1 MMNTLKRAWLSVIRK
16 PGKNFLLF
24 FIVTLLTTLMA
35 ASLAIRIASNNV
47 TAEVQNRIG
56 LQVSIAPERT
66 ELAYGVVGQHIPYS
80 ELQKVVS
87 YKGVKSYNYGISY
100 SFQAKEATQFP
111 MVVLEGTQNPDLK
124 HYWPNSQIIE
134 GRTFTEQELAEGA
147 HVMVISKQMADYYEI
162 GVGDNF
168 PLGRFYLMYFEPFSE
183 WFDMEVIG
191 IIDGP
196 EVTRNYLPSQI
207 FQLYMIYAYS
217 ESHIGWENLPMAIAP
232 NIVIDQQIINTKLN
246 YRLVGVNLRQNVQMR
261 IPILQM
267 ESFEAVTEMRKLF
280 GKKLPMPFKFNF
292 ADDQILSVLGPIGTL
307 NMIAEAVMVFTMVIA
322 VFVCSLIILLYLKER
337 RHEIGIYF
345 ALGEKKR
352 NIVLQVVLEVW
363 IVSALALTLSV
374 FAGTWIAK
382 GFSAELIRLQLLIAE
397 VQKGKEDIPND
408 NIPTREEVAAAY
420 TVKISNEYIWLF
432 TGLALLTVTASTIVP
447 IVNILKLK
455 PKEILL

>member
-1 MMNTLKRAWLSVIRK
+1 MKSLKRAWLSVIRK

-47 TAEVQNRIG
+47 TAEMQNRIG

-66 ELAYGVVGQHIPYS
+66 ELAYGIVGQHIPYS

-100 SFQAKEATQFP
+100 SFQAKDTSDFP
-111 MVVLEGTQNPDLK
+111 MVLLEGTQNPDLK
-124 HYWPNSQIIE
+124 HYWPNSEIIE
-134 GRTFTEQELAEGA
+134 GRTFTEQELSEGA
-147 HVMVISKQMADYYEI
+147 YVMVISKQMADYFDV

-168 PLGRFYLMYFEPFSE
+168 PLGRYYYSFFTPFDE

-191 IIDGP
+191 IVDGP
-196 EVTRNYLPSQI
+196 DVTRQPLADPV
-207 FQLYMIYAYS
+207 FTLYMIQYYS
-217 ESHIGWENLPMAIAP
+217 ERQQDWNRFPMAIAP
-232 NIVIDQQIINTKLN
+232 NMVIDQQIINTKLN
-246 YRLVGVNLRQNVQMR
+246 YRLVGVNLRQSVSMR

-337 RHEIGIYF
+337 RYEIGIYF

-352 NIVLQVVLEVW
+352 NIVFQVVMEVW

-382 GFSAELIRLQLLIAE
+382 GFSSELIRLQLLIAE
-397 VQKGKEDIPND
+397 VQKGKDDIPND
-408 NIPTREEVAAAY
+408 QIPSREEVAAAY
-420 TVKISNEYIWLF
+420 TVRISNEYVLLF
-432 TGLALLTVTASTIVP
+432 TGLAMLTVTASTVVP
-447 IVNILKLK
+447 IINILKLK

>member
-1 MMNTLKRAWLSVIRK
+1 MNSLKRAWLSVIRK

-47 TAEVQNRIG
+47 TAEMQNRIG

-80 ELQKVVS
+80 ELKKVVS

-100 SFQAKEATQFP
+100 SFQAYKAQQQS
-111 MVVLEGTQNPDLK
+111 MILLEGTQNPDIK
-124 HYWPNSQIIE
+124 HYWPNSEIVE
-134 GRTFTEQELAEGA
+134 GRSFTEKELSEGA
-147 HVMVISKQMADYYEI
+147 PVMIVSKQMAELYNI
-162 GVGDNF
+162 QLGDNY
-168 PLGRFYLMYFEPFSE
+168 PLGRKYVMYFEPFEE

-191 IIDGP
+191 IADGP
-196 EVTRNYLPSQI
+196 EVTRSSLLDGE
-207 FQLYMIYAYS
+207 FTDYMIGYYT
-217 ESHIGWENLPMAIAP
+217 ETQQDWDRFPMAIAP

-246 YRLVGVNLRQNVQMR
+246 YRLVGINLRQNVRMR
-261 IPILQM
+261 IPILEM

-292 ADDQILSVLGPIGTL
+292 ADDQILAVLGPIGTL

-322 VFVCSLIILLYLKER
+322 IFVCSLIILLYLKER

-352 NIVLQVVLEVW
+352 NIVLQVVTEVW
-363 IVSALALTLSV
+363 IVSALAMTLSV

-397 VQKGKEDIPND
+397 VQKGKDDIVND

-420 TVKISNEYIWLF
+420 TVDMSNDYILLF
-432 TGLALLTVTASTIVP
+432 TGLAMLTVTASTIVP

>member
-1 MMNTLKRAWLSVIRK
+1 MNSLKRAWLSVIRK

-47 TAEVQNRIG
+47 TAEMQNRIG

-80 ELQKVVS
+80 ELKKVVS
-87 YKGVKSYNYGISY
+87 YEGVKSYNYGISY
-100 SFQAKEATQFP
+100 SFQAYKAQKQS
-111 MVVLEGTQNPDLK
+111 MILLEGTQNPDIK
-124 HYWPNSQIIE
+124 HYWPNSEIVE
-134 GRTFTEQELAEGA
+134 GRSFTEKELSEGSP
-147 HVMVISKQMADYYEI
+147 VMIVSKQMAELYNI
-162 GVGDNF
+162 QVGDNF
-168 PLGRFYLMYFEPFSE
+168 PLGRKYVMYFEPFEE

-191 IIDGP
+191 IADGP
-196 EVTRNYLPSQI
+196 EITRSSLLDGE
-207 FQLYMIYAYS
+207 FTEYMIGYYT
-217 ESHIGWENLPMAIAP
+217 ETQQDWDRFPMAIAP

-246 YRLVGVNLRQNVQMR
+246 YRLVGINLRQNVRMR
-261 IPILQM
+261 IPILEM

-292 ADDQILSVLGPIGTL
+292 ADGQILAVLGPIGTL

-322 VFVCSLIILLYLKER
+322 IFVCSLIILLYLKER

-352 NIVLQVVLEVW
+352 NIVLQVVTEVW
-363 IVSALALTLSV
+363 IVSALAMTLSV

-397 VQKGKEDIPND
+397 VQKGKDDIVND

-420 TVKISNEYIWLF
+420 TVDMSHDYILLF
-432 TGLALLTVTASTIVP
+432 TGLAMLTVTASTIVP

>member
-1 MMNTLKRAWLSVIRK
+1 MKSLKRAWLSVIRK

-47 TAEVQNRIG
+47 TAEMQNRIG

-66 ELAYGVVGQHIPYS
+66 ELAYGIVGQHIPYS

-100 SFQAKEATQFP
+100 SFQAKDTSDFP
-111 MVVLEGTQNPDLK
+111 MVLLEGTQNPDLK
-124 HYWPNSQIIE
+124 HYWPNSEIIE
-134 GRTFTEQELAEGA
+134 GRTFTEQELSEGA
-147 HVMVISKQMADYYEI
+147 YVMVISKQMADYFDV

-168 PLGRFYLMYFEPFSE
+168 PLGRYYYSFFTPFDE

-191 IIDGP
+191 IVDGP
-196 EVTRNYLPSQI
+196 DVTRQPLVDPV
-207 FQLYMIYAYS
+207 FTLYMIQYYS
-217 ESHIGWENLPMAIAP
+217 ERQQDWNRFPMAIAP
-232 NIVIDQQIINTKLN
+232 NMVIDQQIINTKLN
-246 YRLVGVNLRQNVQMR
+246 YRLVGVNLRQSVSMR

-267 ESFEAVTEMRKLF
+267 ESFEAVSEMRKLY

-337 RHEIGIYF
+337 RYEIGIYF

-352 NIVLQVVLEVW
+352 NIVFQVVMEVW

-382 GFSAELIRLQLLIAE
+382 GFSSELIRLQLLIAE
-397 VQKGKEDIPND
+397 VQKGKDDIPND
-408 NIPTREEVAAAY
+408 QIPSREEVAAAY
-420 TVKISNEYIWLF
+420 TVRISNEYVLLF
-432 TGLALLTVTASTIVP
+432 TGLAMLTVTASTVVP
-447 IVNILKLK
+447 IINILKLK

>member
-1 MMNTLKRAWLSVIRK
+1 MNSLKRAWLSVIRK

-47 TAEVQNRIG
+47 TAEMQNRIG

-80 ELQKVVS
+80 ELKKVVS

-100 SFQAKEATQFP
+100 SFQAYKAQQQS
-111 MVVLEGTQNPDLK
+111 MILLEGTQNPDIK
-124 HYWPNSQIIE
+124 HYWPNSEIVE
-134 GRTFTEQELAEGA
+134 GRSFTEKELSEGA
-147 HVMVISKQMADYYEI
+147 PVMIVSKQMAELYNI
-162 GVGDNF
+162 QVGDNY
-168 PLGRFYLMYFEPFSE
+168 PLGRKYVMYFEPFEE

-191 IIDGP
+191 IADGP
-196 EVTRNYLPSQI
+196 EVTRSSLLDGE
-207 FQLYMIYAYS
+207 FTDYMIGYYT
-217 ESHIGWENLPMAIAP
+217 ETQQDWDRFPMAIAP

-246 YRLVGVNLRQNVQMR
+246 YRLVGINLRQNVRMR
-261 IPILQM
+261 IPILEM

-292 ADDQILSVLGPIGTL
+292 ADDQILAVLGPIGTL

-322 VFVCSLIILLYLKER
+322 IFVCSLIILLYLKER

-352 NIVLQVVLEVW
+352 NIVLQVVTEVW
-363 IVSALALTLSV
+363 IVSALAMTLSV

-397 VQKGKEDIPND
+397 VQKGKDDIVND

-420 TVKISNEYIWLF
+420 TVDMSNDYILLF
-432 TGLALLTVTASTIVP
+432 TGLAMLTVTASTIVP

>member
-1 MMNTLKRAWLSVIRK
+1 MNSLKRAWLSVIRK

-47 TAEVQNRIG
+47 TAEMQNRIG

-80 ELQKVVS
+80 ELKKVVS

-100 SFQAKEATQFP
+100 SFQAYKAQQQS
-111 MVVLEGTQNPDLK
+111 MILLEGTQNPDIK
-124 HYWPNSQIIE
+124 HYWPNSEIVE
-134 GRTFTEQELAEGA
+134 GRSFTEKELSEGA
-147 HVMVISKQMADYYEI
+147 SVMVVSKQMAELYNI
-162 GVGDNF
+162 QVGDNY
-168 PLGRFYLMYFEPFSE
+168 PLGRKYVMFFEPFEE

-191 IIDGP
+191 IVDGP
-196 EVTRNYLPSQI
+196 EVTRPSL
-207 FQLYMIYAYS
+207 FDGEFTDYMIGYYT
-217 ESHIGWENLPMAIAP
+217 ETQRDWDRFPMAIAP

-246 YRLVGVNLRQNVQMR
+246 YRLVGINLRQNVRMR
-261 IPILQM
+261 IPILEM

-292 ADDQILSVLGPIGTL
+292 ADDQILAVLGPIGTL

-352 NIVLQVVLEVW
+352 HIVLQVVTEVW
-363 IVSALALTLSV
+363 IVSALAMTLSV

-382 GFSAELIRLQLLIAE
+382 GFSDELIRLQLLIAE
-397 VQKGKEDIPND
+397 VQKGKEDIVTD

-420 TVKISNEYIWLF
+420 SVRMSNEYILLF
-432 TGLALLTVTASTIVP
+432 TGLAMLTVTASTIVP

>member
-1 MMNTLKRAWLSVIRK
+1 MNSLKRAWLSVIRK

-35 ASLAIRIASNNV
+35 ASLAIRIASKNV
-47 TAEVQNRIG
+47 TAEMQNRIG

-80 ELQKVVS
+80 ELKKVVS

-100 SFQAKEATQFP
+100 SFQAYKAQQQS
-111 MVVLEGTQNPDLK
+111 MILVEGTQNPDIK
-124 HYWPNSQIIE
+124 HYWPNSEIVE
-134 GRTFTEQELAEGA
+134 GRTFTDKELSEGSP
-147 HVMVISKQMADYYEI
+147 VMIVSKQMAELYNI
-162 GVGDNF
+162 QVGDNY
-168 PLGRFYLMYFEPFSE
+168 PLGRKYVMYFEPFEE

-191 IIDGP
+191 IADGP
-196 EVTRNYLPSQI
+196 EVTRSSLLDGE
-207 FQLYMIYAYS
+207 FTDYMIGYYT
-217 ESHIGWENLPMAIAP
+217 ETQQDWDRFPMAIAP

-246 YRLVGVNLRQNVQMR
+246 YRLVGINLRQNVRMR
-261 IPILQM
+261 IPILEM

-292 ADDQILSVLGPIGTL
+292 ADDQILAVLGPIGTL

-322 VFVCSLIILLYLKER
+322 IFVCSLIILLYLKER

-352 NIVLQVVLEVW
+352 NIVLQVVTEVW
-363 IVSALALTLSV
+363 IVSALAMTLSV

-397 VQKGKEDIPND
+397 VQKGKDDIVND

-420 TVKISNEYIWLF
+420 TVDMSNDYILLF
-432 TGLALLTVTASTIVP
+432 TGLAMLTVTASTIVP

>member
-1 MMNTLKRAWLSVIRK
+1 MKRAWLSVIRK

-47 TAEVQNRIG
+47 TAEMQNRIG

-66 ELAYGVVGQHIPYS
+66 ELAYGMVGQHIPYS
-80 ELQKVVS
+80 ELEKVVS

-100 SFQAKEATQFP
+100 PFQALDAPQQS
-111 MVVLEGTQNPDLK
+111 MVLVEGTQNPDIK
-124 HYWPNSQIIE
+124 HYWPNSEIVE
-134 GRTFTEQELAEGA
+134 GRTFTELELSEGA
-147 HVMVISKQMADYYEI
+147 QVMIVSKQMADLYNI
-162 GVGDNF
+162 KVGHNF
-168 PLGRFYLMYFEPFSE
+168 PLGRRYVMYFDPFEE

-191 IIDGP
+191 IVDGP
-196 EVTRNYLPSQI
+196 EVTRPWLFEGEYEG
-207 FQLYMIYAYS
+207 YMTYYYS
-217 ESHIGWENLPMAIAP
+217 ETQRDWDIFPMAIAP
-232 NIVIDQQIINTKLN
+232 NIIIDQQIINTKLN
-246 YRLVGVNLRQNVQMR
+246 YRLVGINLRQNVRMR
-261 IPILQM
+261 IPILEM
-267 ESFEAVTEMRKLF
+267 ESFEAVKEMRELY
-280 GKKLPMPFKFNF
+280 GKQLPMPFKFNF
-292 ADDQILSVLGPIGTL
+292 ADDQILAVLGPIGTL

-352 NIVLQVVLEVW
+352 NIVLQVVMEVW
-363 IVSALALTLSV
+363 IVSALAMTLSV

-382 GFSAELIRLQLLIAE
+382 GFSSELIRLQLLIAE
-397 VQKGKEDIPND
+397 VQKGKDDIVND

-420 TVKISNEYIWLF
+420 TVNMSNEYILLF
-432 TGLALLTVTASTIVP
+432 TGLAMLTVTASTIVP

>member
-1 MMNTLKRAWLSVIRK
+1 MNALKRAWLSVIRK

-47 TAEVQNRIG
+47 TAEMQNRIG

-66 ELAYGVVGQHIPYS
+66 ELAYGMVGQHIPYS
-80 ELQKVVS
+80 ELKKVVS

-100 SFQAKEATQFP
+100 SFQAYKAQQQS
-111 MVVLEGTQNPDLK
+111 MILVEGTQNPDIK

-134 GRTFTEQELAEGA
+134 GRTFTEKELAEGA
-147 HVMVISKQMADYYEI
+147 SVMVVSKQMAELYNI
-162 GVGDNF
+162 QVGDNY
-168 PLGRFYLMYFEPFSE
+168 PLGRKYVMYFEPFEE

-191 IIDGP
+191 IVDGP
-196 EVTRNYLPSQI
+196 EVTRSSL
-207 FQLYMIYAYS
+207 FDGEFTDYMIGYYT
-217 ESHIGWENLPMAIAP
+217 ETQRDWDRFPMAIAP
-232 NIVIDQQIINTKLN
+232 NIIIDQQIINTKLN
-246 YRLVGVNLRQNVQMR
+246 YRLVGINLRQNVRMR
-261 IPILQM
+261 IPILEM

-292 ADDQILSVLGPIGTL
+292 ADDQILAVLGPIGTL

-352 NIVLQVVLEVW
+352 NIVLQVVMEVW
-363 IVSALALTLSV
+363 IVSVLAMTLSV

-397 VQKGKEDIPND
+397 VQKGKDDIVND

-420 TVKISNEYIWLF
+420 TVDMSNEYILLF
-432 TGLALLTVTASTIVP
+432 TGLAMLTVTASTIVP

>member
-1 MMNTLKRAWLSVIRK
+1 MKSLKRAWLSVIRK

-47 TAEVQNRIG
+47 TAEMQNRIG

-66 ELAYGVVGQHIPYS
+66 ELAYGIVGQHIPYS

-100 SFQAKEATQFP
+100 SFQAKDTSDFP
-111 MVVLEGTQNPDLK
+111 MVLLEGTQNPDLK
-124 HYWPNSQIIE
+124 HYWPNSEIIE
-134 GRTFTEQELAEGA
+134 GRTFTEQELSEGA
-147 HVMVISKQMADYYEI
+147 YVMVISKQMADYFDV

-168 PLGRFYLMYFEPFSE
+168 PLGRYYYSFFTPFDE
-183 WFDMEVIG
+183 WFDMKVIG
-191 IIDGP
+191 IVDGP
-196 EVTRNYLPSQI
+196 DVTRQPLVDPV
-207 FQLYMIYAYS
+207 FTLYMIQYYS
-217 ESHIGWENLPMAIAP
+217 ERQQDWNRFPMAIAP
-232 NIVIDQQIINTKLN
+232 NMVIDQQIINTKLN
-246 YRLVGVNLRQNVQMR
+246 YRLVGVNLRQSVSMR

-267 ESFEAVTEMRKLF
+267 ESFEAVSEMRKLY

-337 RHEIGIYF
+337 RYEIGIYF

-352 NIVLQVVLEVW
+352 NIVFQVVMEVW

-382 GFSAELIRLQLLIAE
+382 GFSSELIRLQLLIAE
-397 VQKGKEDIPND
+397 VQKGKDDIPND
-408 NIPTREEVAAAY
+408 QIPSREEVAAAY
-420 TVKISNEYIWLF
+420 TVRISNEYVLLF
-432 TGLALLTVTASTIVP
+432 TGLAMLTVTASTVVP
-447 IVNILKLK
+447 IINILKLK

>member
-1 MMNTLKRAWLSVIRK
+1 MNSLKRAWLSVIRK

-47 TAEVQNRIG
+47 TAEMQNRIG

-80 ELQKVVS
+80 ELKKVVS

-100 SFQAKEATQFP
+100 SFQAYKAQQQS
-111 MVVLEGTQNPDLK
+111 MILLEGTQNPDIK
-124 HYWPNSQIIE
+124 HYWPNSEFVE
-134 GRTFTEQELAEGA
+134 GRSFTEKELSEGSP
-147 HVMVISKQMADYYEI
+147 VMIVSKQMAELYNI
-162 GVGDNF
+162 QVGDNF
-168 PLGRFYLMYFEPFSE
+168 PLGRKYVMYFEPFEE

-191 IIDGP
+191 IADGP
-196 EVTRNYLPSQI
+196 EITRSSLLDGE
-207 FQLYMIYAYS
+207 FTEYMIGYYT
-217 ESHIGWENLPMAIAP
+217 ETQQDWDRFPMAIAP

-246 YRLVGVNLRQNVQMR
+246 YRLVGINLRQNVRMR
-261 IPILQM
+261 IPILEM

-292 ADDQILSVLGPIGTL
+292 ADGQILAVLGPIGTL

-322 VFVCSLIILLYLKER
+322 IFVCSLIILLYLKER

-352 NIVLQVVLEVW
+352 NIVLQVVTEVW
-363 IVSALALTLSV
+363 IVSALAMTLSV

-397 VQKGKEDIPND
+397 VQKGKDDIVND

-420 TVKISNEYIWLF
+420 TVDMSHDYILLF
-432 TGLALLTVTASTIVP
+432 TGLAMLTVTASTIVP

>member
-1 MMNTLKRAWLSVIRK
+1 MNSLKRAWLSVIRK

-47 TAEVQNRIG
+47 TAEMQNRIG

-80 ELQKVVS
+80 ELKKVVS
-87 YKGVKSYNYGISY
+87 YEGVKSYNYGISY
-100 SFQAKEATQFP
+100 SFQAYKAQKQS
-111 MVVLEGTQNPDLK
+111 MILLEGTQNPDIK
-124 HYWPNSQIIE
+124 HYWPNSEIVE
-134 GRTFTEQELAEGA
+134 GRSFTEKELSEGSP
-147 HVMVISKQMADYYEI
+147 VMIVSKQMAELYNI
-162 GVGDNF
+162 QVGDNF
-168 PLGRFYLMYFEPFSE
+168 PLGRKYVMYFEPFEE

-191 IIDGP
+191 IADGP
-196 EVTRNYLPSQI
+196 EITRSSLLDGE
-207 FQLYMIYAYS
+207 FTEYMIGYYT
-217 ESHIGWENLPMAIAP
+217 ETQQDWDRFPMAIAP

-246 YRLVGVNLRQNVQMR
+246 YRLVGINLRQNVRMR
-261 IPILQM
+261 IPILEM

-292 ADDQILSVLGPIGTL
+292 ADDQILAVLGPIGTL

-322 VFVCSLIILLYLKER
+322 IFVCSLIILLYLKER

-352 NIVLQVVLEVW
+352 NIVLQVVTEVW
-363 IVSALALTLSV
+363 IVSALAMTLSV

-397 VQKGKEDIPND
+397 VQKGKDDIVND

-420 TVKISNEYIWLF
+420 TVDMSHDYILLF
-432 TGLALLTVTASTIVP
+432 TGLAMLTVTASTIVP